1 MYKKLEKC
9 LKSIREK
16 TDFKPE
22 KAVILGS
29 GLGDYAEKIKI
40 EKIVKYTDI
49 EDFPVSTVQGHK
61 GQFVFGYADQ
71 RPHYDSSTK
80 SADRT
85 EYRRTRNQ
93 IPGYE

>member
-9 LKSIREK
+9 LKSIRKK

-29 GLGDYAEKIKI
+29 GLGDYAEKIQI

-49 EDFPVSTVQGHK
+49 
-61 GQFVFGYADQ
+61 
-71 RPHYDSSTK
+71 
-80 SADRT
+80 
-85 EYRRTRNQ
+85 
-93 IPGYE
+93 

>member
-9 LKSIREK
+9 LKSIRKK

-29 GLGDYAEKIKI
+29 GLGDYAEKIQI

-49 EDFPVSTVQGHK
+49 EDFPVSTV
-61 GQFVFGYADQ
+61 
-71 RPHYDSSTK
+71 
-80 SADRT
+80 
-85 EYRRTRNQ
+85 
-93 IPGYE
+93 

>member
-61 GQFVFGYADQ
+61 RSVCLRICERCSGCTDAG
-71 RPHYDSSTK
+71 K
-80 SADRT
+80 SALL
-85 EYRRTRNQ
+85 
-93 IPGYE
+93 

>member
-49 EDFPVSTVQGHK
+49 EGLSGIDRSRTQRTVCVRICERCPGRTDA
-61 GQFVFGYADQ
+61 G
-71 RPHYDSSTK
+71 K
-80 SADRT
+80 SALL
-85 EYRRTRNQ
+85 
-93 IPGYE
+93 

>member
-40 EKIVKYTDI
+40 EKIVKI
-49 EDFPVSTVQGHK
+49 
-61 GQFVFGYADQ
+61 
-71 RPHYDSSTK
+71 
-80 SADRT
+80 
-85 EYRRTRNQ
+85 YRHRRLSG
-93 IPGYE
+93 IDCSGA

>member
-29 GLGDYAEKIKI
+29 GLGDYAEKIQI

-49 EDFPVSTVQGHK
+49 EDLSLIH
-61 GQFVFGYADQ
+61 
-71 RPHYDSSTK
+71 
-80 SADRT
+80 
-85 EYRRTRNQ
+85 
-93 IPGYE
+93 I